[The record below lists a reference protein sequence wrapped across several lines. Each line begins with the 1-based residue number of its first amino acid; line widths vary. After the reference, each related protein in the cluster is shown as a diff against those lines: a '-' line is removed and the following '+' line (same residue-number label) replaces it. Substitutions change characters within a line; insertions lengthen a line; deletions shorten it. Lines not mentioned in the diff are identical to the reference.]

1 MLLTLGAATG
11 CTTMGDGQPSA
22 GERNP
27 LAAPPPVASS
37 LSVPPTFDGKRG
49 WRNDETNRAYAL
61 APRAGFLLDV
71 YAGSDEFG
79 AKPESPASG
88 APTPGGAEDAHVPLS
103 TAGPTDAKQKANGT
117 VLIARGADKGTV
129 VWSSIPLR
137 KLSIERAPRL
147 RVINT
152 DQGEFAV
159 LVRFGVVPGS
169 GLVRSRRLTV
179 VDTFPVTSSGN
190 TVAPTQ
196 HLERETPGEFGG
208 AGISIGDGGVL
219 FLGNRVENPGEGAI
233 EVEPATLWNPTTGA
247 SSTVPAGERRLSQVC
262 EEDAADGCTVRDVP
276 VSIIA
281 AGVLTAETP
290 ARPWGRF
297 ALVGGWNSSRIG
309 PDGRTRGTLLGTLPG
324 AMLVA
329 WAGAN
334 GKPTL
339 YAVHDPA
346 SGAVLFSE
354 RCSAPGGGDFDPQGL
369 RSLFAA
375 SPGGRYVVAGSLALD
390 LSART
395 LACLA
400 GDHDHRGV
408 ELGAVGDDGV
418 AFGSLLADGRV
429 PREGEEATV
438 TKEPALVRV
447 AARRIEPLPAGT
459 AIPDRLTAS
468 GAGLFTLSVQREE
481 DPTSSAA
488 IAMYPAAPGSTAS
501 AAPSR

>member
-1 MLLTLGAATG
+1 MLVTLGVATG
-11 CTTMGDGQPSA
+11 CTAMGGGQPSA

-27 LAAPPPVASS
+27 LAAPPVAASA

-49 WRNDETNRAYAL
+49 WRNDVTNRAYAL

-79 AKPESPASG
+79 AQPESSASG
-88 APTPGGAEDAHVPLS
+88 APGSAENAPAPVS
-103 TAGPTDAKQKANGT
+103 TADPTAAKQKPNGT

-129 VWSSIPLR
+129 VWSSTPLR
-137 KLSIERAPRL
+137 KLSIERAPQL

-179 VDTFPVTSSGN
+179 VDTFPVASSGN
-190 TVAPTQ
+190 TVPPTQ

-208 AGISIGDGGVL
+208 SGISIDDGGVL
-219 FLGNRVENPGEGAI
+219 FLGDRVENPAEDYI
-233 EVEPATLWNPTTGA
+233 EVGPATLWNPTTGA
-247 SSTVPAGERRLSQVC
+247 SSTVPAGERRRSQVC
-262 EEDAADGCTVRDVP
+262 EEDAVDGCTVRDVP
-276 VSIIA
+276 VSTIG

-297 ALVGGWNSSRIG
+297 ALVGGWSSSRIG

-329 WAGAN
+329 WAGPD
-334 GKPTL
+334 GQPTL

-346 SGAVLFSE
+346 SGAVLFSG

-369 RSLFAA
+369 RSLFDAA
-375 SPGGRYVVAGSLALD
+375 PGGRYVVAGSLALD

-395 LACLA
+395 LTCLA

-408 ELGAVGDDGV
+408 ELGAVGDDGI

-429 PREGEEATV
+429 PREGEEATPA
-438 TKEPALVRV
+438 KEPALVRV
-447 AARRIEPLPAGT
+447 AAGGIDPLPAGT

-468 GAGLFTLSVQREE
+468 GAGLFTLSVQSEE
-481 DPTSSAA
+481 DPTASTA
-488 IAMYPAAPGSTAS
+488 IAMYPAAPGSPTS